1 MAVPAS
7 KVSGKVRVRVNVK
20 AHPDVCFVRL
30 EEEGRSDQLGISQYS
45 TTNGPIAEVV
55 GAAEEVSASALA
67 SPLSWKSCSAL
78 GTRCQNVV

>member
-1 MAVPAS
+1 VVVPAS
-7 KVSGKVRVRVNVK
+7 KVSGKVRARVNVK

-30 EEEGRSDQLGISQYS
+30 GEEGRSDQLGISQCS

-55 GAAEEVSASALA
+55 GVAEEVSASARG